1 MIRITQFTY
10 WYPGESEPALSRI
23 NLDIPSGEFLGV
35 VGANGAGKSTL
46 CYALCGFVPHFYRGD
61 FEGNIN
67 VDGRSIG
74 ESTLGELAGNVG
86 LVFQNPFNQISGAR
100 FTVREEIAFGLEN
113 LGHSRKEMQKRIDE
127 AMELVSI
134 RELAQRSP
142 FSLSG
147 GQQQR
152 VAIASI
158 LAMQPSVLVLDEPT
172 SQLDPAGTQEVFAA
186 LRSLVKR
193 RRITVVLAEHK
204 LELLA
209 NFCDRIVALG
219 DGAIRMQGDPQQVLA
234 SQRMQSLGV
243 GRTRYSE
250 AAAKA
255 GRKKKNLPVTLEQAK
270 AFLK

>member
-1 MIRITQFTY
+1 MIRVNKFTY

-23 NLDIPSGEFLGV
+23 DLTIPTGEFLGV

-46 CYALCGFVPHFYRGD
+46 CYALSGFVPHFFRGD
-61 FEGNIN
+61 QEGEVNL
-67 VDGRSIG
+67 DGRSIA
-74 ESTLGELAGNVG
+74 EASLGDLAGQVG

-113 LGHSRKEMQKRIDE
+113 LGLPRAEMEARIQE
-127 AMELVSI
+127 AMDLVNI
-134 RELAQRSP
+134 AELAERSP

-158 LAMQPSVLVLDEPT
+158 LAMQPAVLVLDEPT
-172 SQLDPAGTQEVFAA
+172 SQLDPGGTQDVFAA
-186 LRSLVKR
+186 LRSLVR
-193 RRITVVLAEHK
+193 QRRITVVLAEHK

-209 NFCDRIVALG
+209 EFCDRVVALG
-219 DGAIRMQGDPQQVLA
+219 DGAIRAVGEPGEVLA
-234 SQRMQSLGV
+234 AERMLRLGV
-243 GRTRYSE
+243 GRTQYTE

-255 GRKKKNLPVTLEQAK
+255 GRKKKGLPVTLKEARSFFK
-270 AFLK
+270 